1 LPEEAIMVKQ
11 VSIFLENREGRLY
24 EVSRLLSQNNLNI
37 RALSIADTSDFG
49 ILRLIIDDPDR
60 TIELLKKDNY
70 TVSATDVLAI
80 EVDDRPG
87 GLAKILGIFNE
98 NHINIEYMYAFLG
111 KLPGKAIMIFRFDN
125 NKLVLEKLKNKEV
138 TFIGEKE
145 LYSL

>member
-1 LPEEAIMVKQ
+1 MVKQ
-11 VSIFLENREGRLY
+11 VSIFLENRAGRLY
-24 EVSRLLSQNNLNI
+24 EVSRLLAKNSLNI

-49 ILRLIIDDPDR
+49 ILRLIINDPDR
-60 TIELLKKDNY
+60 AIDILKKENY

-87 GLAKILGIFNE
+87 GLAKILGIFDE

-111 KLPGKAIMIFRFDN
+111 KLPDKAIMIFRFDN
-125 NKLVLEKLKNKEV
+125 NKLVLEKLKNKEIN
-138 TFIGEKE
+138 FIEAKD